1 MKKIFIFFLIT
12 VVKIWAI
19 ELDFNT
25 YSSNFTQLVKSKNST
40 LRYSGYF
47 IISKDKAFWEYTT
60 PNKKEIYID
69 KNRVVIIEHDLEQA
83 IFSKLENIPNLKQI
97 FKNAKPISENKL
109 LAKYEKVNYTII
121 LDQEKIQSISYKD
134 EFENDVTITL
144 SNQIK
149 NPKINPKI
157 FEFKIPKNYDIVQ

>member
-12 VVKIWAI
+12 MVKIWAI

-83 IFSKLENIPNLKQI
+83 ILSKLENIPNLKQI

-121 LDQEKIQSISYKD
+121 LDQDKIQSISYKD

>member
-12 VVKIWAI
+12 MVKIWAI

-40 LRYSGYF
+40 LHYSGYF

-83 IFSKLENIPNLKQI
+83 ILSKLENIPNLKQI

-121 LDQEKIQSISYKD
+121 LDQDKIQSISYKD

>member
-12 VVKIWAI
+12 MVKIWAI

-40 LRYSGYF
+40 LCYSGYF

-121 LDQEKIQSISYKD
+121 LDQDKIQSISYKD

>member
-12 VVKIWAI
+12 MVKIWAI

-83 IFSKLENIPNLKQI
+83 ILSKLENIPNLKQI

-121 LDQEKIQSISYKD
+121 LDQDKIQSISYKD
-134 EFENDVTITL
+134 EFENNVTITL

>member
-12 VVKIWAI
+12 MVKIWAI

>member
-12 VVKIWAI
+12 MVKIWAI

-121 LDQEKIQSISYKD
+121 LDQDKIQSISYKD